1 MPFSRG
7 KSGNPSGR
15 PKGIRDRRTS
25 LRDLLEPHA
34 PELVAKAVE
43 LALAGDSAALRMCL
57 DRLIPPAKAKDEPVR
72 LPAVAGSLA
81 DAGRSVLEALARG
94 QIGPDDAGAVM
105 SAIASQVRIVDAV
118 EIETR
123 LRALENRAH
132 ALELPAPTRGA

>member
-1 MPFSRG
+1 MPFSPG
-7 KSGNPSGR
+7 KSGNPNGR

-34 PELVAKAVE
+34 PGLVAKAVE

-57 DRLIPPAKAKDEPVR
+57 DRLIPPAKAKDEPVS
-72 LPAVAGSLA
+72 LPPISDSLA
-81 DAGRSVLEALARG
+81 DTGRSVLDALARG

-118 EIETR
+118 EVEAR
-123 LRALENRAH
+123 LRALEERADG
-132 ALELPAPTRGA
+132 LKLPAPTRRS

>member
-1 MPFSRG
+1 MPFSPG
-7 KSGNPSGR
+7 KSGNPNGR

-34 PELVAKAVE
+34 PQLVAKAVE
-43 LALAGDSAALRMCL
+43 LAMAGDSAALRMCL

-72 LPAVAGSLA
+72 LPPISDSLA
-81 DAGRSVLEALARG
+81 DTGRSVLEALARG

-123 LRALENRAH
+123 LRALENRAN
-132 ALELPAPTRGA
+132 ALAIPAPTGRS